1 MSDPSG
7 SPHDGEWRHHL
18 VHAELSDLI
27 IDYDAE
33 TGQRRPVRVDDVVAL
48 LEGAGH
54 WRSVRLARRLPTRG
68 EFFDEDGVDGI
79 LLRSHLEL
87 QRLAEEIRLGQHV
100 ARLLLALRN
109 TLDVER
115 FVVVDVGCGL
125 GYVIR
130 HLAES
135 GALGPEAELIGVD
148 YNRSLLG
155 AAQRLA
161 ELESL
166 PCRFIRGNAFD
177 LDLDATVFISSGVIH
192 HFAATE
198 LADFFARQRAVG
210 AQAVMHFDVAPSR
223 LSPIGAWL
231 FHWARMREPLARHDG
246 VRSALRA
253 HLDDTLVGAIRDGV
267 PEWTP
272 MLFDATTDRP
282 PWLNVMR
289 PIIGMDPAKVERF
302 RDQLGPL
309 GDRLRVVTRSPS

>member
-1 MSDPSG
+1 MSATSEP
-7 SPHDGEWRHHL
+7 GEWRHHL
-18 VHAELSDLI
+18 EHAELSDLI
-27 IDYDAE
+27 IDYDGE
-33 TGQRRPVRVDDVVAL
+33 TGDRRPVPVDHVIEL

-54 WRSVRLARRLPTRG
+54 RRSARLARRLPTRG
-68 EFFDEDGVDGI
+68 DFFDEDGVDGI

-100 ARLLLALRN
+100 ARLLVALRD

-115 FVVVDVGCGL
+115 FVVVDIGCGL
-125 GYVIR
+125 GYVVR
-130 HLAES
+130 HLADS
-135 GALGPEAELIGVD
+135 GALGPDAELIGVD

-192 HFAATE
+192 HFEASE
-198 LADFFARQRAVG
+198 LADFFARQRAAG

-253 HLDDTLVGAIRDGV
+253 HLDDTLVDAVRSGV
-267 PEWTP
+267 PEWAP
-272 MLFDATTDRP
+272 LLFDATTDRP

-289 PIIGMDPAKVERF
+289 PIIGMDPAKVDRF
-302 RDQLGPL
+302 QSVLGPL
-309 GDRLRVVTRSPS
+309 AGRLRVPGGAGS